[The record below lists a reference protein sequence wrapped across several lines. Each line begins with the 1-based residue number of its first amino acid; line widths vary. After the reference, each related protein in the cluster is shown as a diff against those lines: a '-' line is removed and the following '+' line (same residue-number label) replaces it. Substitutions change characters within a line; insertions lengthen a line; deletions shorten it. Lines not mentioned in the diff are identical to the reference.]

1 MTELTRRIG
10 SRTNLSPANNASWL
24 LAVAILA
31 IVIPA
36 NDKIASNLV
45 FFAAHD
51 VSPIAWAVVL
61 VVGLVVFWAVL
72 AGILWI
78 LRRFLPGR
86 AFDVRK
92 ITLDV
97 SRAKT
102 TFGWQP
108 LTSIDEGI
116 RRHWDWLQ
124 TISVH

>member
-1 MTELTRRIG
+1 MTDLGRRIG
-10 SRTNLSPANNASWL
+10 QRTNLSPANNASWL

-72 AGILWI
+72 ARANCRAAARARKPSAGRSSGAKSVI
-78 LRRFLPGR
+78 GR
-86 AFDVRK
+86 ASVPRK
-92 ITLDV
+92 
-97 SRAKT
+97 
-102 TFGWQP
+102 
-108 LTSIDEGI
+108 
-116 RRHWDWLQ
+116 
-124 TISVH
+124 